1 MRYLFTHPRGR
12 PQNPR
17 RRRRGFTLIEAA
29 MTTCIIGFG
38 VVGMVQLLAAG
49 TVSNSEGTELTTAVN
64 LANNIREI
72 SLGLNYNDPE
82 QPTVWS
88 TKEGTGNP
96 NTDVTS
102 YDDVFDLDGATFSPP
117 LDVRRRPIS
126 NYTNWAQQVTVD
138 TVDPNQIASVRPKNA
153 TWPTA
158 RVTVTITR
166 NGTPVHTASW
176 LVVAPNTN

>member
-1 MRYLFTHPRGR
+1 
-12 PQNPR
+12 
-17 RRRRGFTLIEAA
+17 
-29 MTTCIIGFG
+29 MTTAIIGFG

-49 TVSNSEGTELTTAVN
+49 TVSNAEGTELTTAVN
-64 LANNIREI
+64 LANNVREI
-72 SLGLNYNDPE
+72 SLGLYYNDPE

-88 TKEGTGNP
+88 TKEGGTGNP
-96 NTDVTS
+96 NTDVLS

-117 LDVRRRPIS
+117 LDVRRYPIS
-126 NYTNWAQQVTVD
+126 NYTNWAQQVVVD
-138 TVDPNQIASVRPKNA
+138 TVDPDQIASARPKNA
-153 TWPTA
+153 TWRTA

>member
-1 MRYLFTHPRGR
+1 
-12 PQNPR
+12 
-17 RRRRGFTLIEAA
+17 
-29 MTTCIIGFG
+29 MTTAIIGFG

-72 SLGLNYNDPE
+72 SLGMNYNDPE

-88 TKEGTGNP
+88 TKEA
-96 NTDVTS
+96 DVTS

-117 LDVRRRPIS
+117 LDVRRLPIS
-126 NYTNWAQQVTVD
+126 NYTNWAQQVVVE
-138 TVDPNQIASVRPKNA
+138 TVDPDQIASARPKNV